1 MNKLS
6 QLLSNEISYAIGWT
20 IIHSLWQCTLI
31 ALLIAISYAFTK
43 KASAAIRYWINSL
56 GLLSCFIA
64 SSITFYIN
72 YYDSVS
78 IEIVSTAYITE
89 ISSSTQQAYVQTI
102 SDIINQHINQIVMV
116 WLIGFALYM
125 SKYLAEFFYCQKI
138 KNNHYKNPSQQ
149 WQQLFNELK
158 NNVGLTQN
166 IQLRLSE
173 IVDVPC
179 VIGHFKP
186 VVLLPASLV
195 LGLSI
200 KQIEVILLHEL
211 GHIRRNDYLISG
223 LQTLITL
230 LYFFNPFAR
239 WISSKMDEERENACD
254 DIAVAVSGDP
264 LFYANTLKE
273 FAEMKN
279 MYSPAVAMTG
289 RKNLLINRIK
299 RLFIRDTS
307 FTKTYGK
314 AITIMAMFLLTIG
327 YSVAGYSQEKK
338 PTKETFSVK
347 IENEPL
353 SQLVTLVEQFCPG
366 TAGKVELKHPD
377 QIISGSFPDFECGTI
392 EHVIRGMD
400 NSLDSSLTGISIN
413 EKDIALKNLVAKIEG
428 YCPETK
434 GKLQLKNPNTLVGFK
449 TENLSCTSIEST
461 VKKMDTDQAGTSTTI
476 EKIDSIKFDGNGPDA
491 YNKVFFKELSFPKE
505 IVEKGYAGDC
515 TLKLTVDTNGVATDI
530 TPVCISPNEEQK
542 QYLEKLLSETAK
554 KTKFPIKMENE
565 KAGVTKGI
573 SIKVLWRRANETE
586 KTISSASAINK
597 VAESNADIK
606 KPEAEGT
613 PGNPVNDTLS
623 LGLSINKDI
632 NIRDYNEI
640 EFKPLFFGKKLID
653 TENKRDYWYTL
664 KEFDFF
670 SKDFIMFANE
680 NFFTSIRNNELA
692 ILASSTGSKKLIG
705 EVHIHRIE
713 PYWETTPFPYTTG
726 TGVNSFA
733 ASESNH
739 FPFKAN
745 ILIGV
750 IFKDAESKDIVAV
763 LKDQFVYSESKTGIS
778 YMSEKRK
785 SRFIDE
791 AIISNI
797 KESISKTT
805 NGLIAYS
812 QGKTPSANT
821 LTYDENLISK
831 NMNILKE

>member
-1 MNKLS
+1 MNELS

-43 KASAAIRYWINSL
+43 KASAATRYWINSL
-56 GLLSCFIA
+56 GLLSCVIA
-64 SSITFYIN
+64 SGTTFYLN

-78 IEIVSTAYITE
+78 IEIVSTDYITE
-89 ISSSTQQAYVQTI
+89 MSQNPQQVYVQTI
-102 SDIINQHINQIVMV
+102 SNIINQHINQIVMV
-116 WLIGFALYM
+116 WLIGFAFYI

-158 NNVGLTQN
+158 NCVGITQN
-166 IQLRLSE
+166 IQLRISE

-279 MYSPAVAMTG
+279 NYSLAVAMTG

-307 FTKTYGK
+307 FSKTYGK
-314 AITIMAMFLLTIG
+314 AITIMAMFLFTIG
-327 YSVAGYSQEKK
+327 YSVTGYSEEKK

-353 SQLVTLVEQFCPG
+353 SQLLTLAEQFCPEI
-366 TAGKVELKHPD
+366 TGKVKLKHPD
-377 QIISGSFPDFECGTI
+377 QIISGSFPDFECSTI

-413 EKDIALKNLVAKIEG
+413 EKDISLKNLVAKIEG

-434 GKLQLKNPNTLVGFK
+434 GKIQLKNPNTLVGFK

-461 VKKMDTDQAGTSTTI
+461 VKKMDADQTGTSMTI
-476 EKIDSIKFDGNGPDA
+476 EKIDSIKFRGPDE
-491 YNKVFFKELSFPKE
+491 YNKAFFKELSFPKE
-505 IVEKGYAGDC
+505 IVDKGFAGDC
-515 TLKLTVDTNGVATDI
+515 TLTLTVNTNGKATDI

-542 QYLEKLLSETAK
+542 QYFENLLTETAK
-554 KTKFPIKMENE
+554 RTTFPIKMENE
-565 KAGVTKGI
+565 NAVIAKGI
-573 SIKVLWRRANETE
+573 SIKAIWGNQNITE
-586 KTISSASAINK
+586 KPISSITLPKN
-597 VAESNADIK
+597 ESPLPNADIK
-606 KPEAEGT
+606 AIKIDNKEKKQG
-613 PGNPVNDTLS
+613 VNNDFS
-623 LGLSINKDI
+623 VELSINKDI
-632 NIRDYNEI
+632 NISEYNEI

-653 TENKRDYWYTL
+653 TENKRDYRFTL
-664 KEFDFF
+664 KEFDFL
-670 SKDFIMFANE
+670 SREFIALANK
-680 NFFTSIRNNELA
+680 NFFASIRDNELA
-692 ILASSTGSKKLIG
+692 TLTSSTGSKKLIG
-705 EVHIHRIE
+705 EVYIHKIT
-713 PYWETTPFPYTTG
+713 PYWETVNFKYTG
-726 TGVNSFA
+726 EIPNRGWG
-733 ASESNH
+733 ESHSNN
-739 FPFKAN
+739 FPFRAN
-745 ILIGV
+745 IVLGI
-750 IFKDAESKDIVAV
+750 ILKDAESNEIVAV
-763 LKDQFVYSESKTGIS
+763 LKDQFVYSESRTGIT

-791 AIISNI
+791 TIISNI

-812 QGKTPSANT
+812 QGKTPSADTFN
-821 LTYDENLISK
+821 YNENLVSK
-831 NMNILKE
+831 NMEILTE